1 MQSPAEVQK
10 KKKKKTTTKK
20 KTKKKKSTFS
30 ISASFRV
37 CDSQFDSA
45 STKKKK
51 KKSPSR
57 VTRTPRTRRMTI
69 ETAEWLDGKWKSV
82 KCAAIRTQIK
92 VAIMLTRWLI

>member
-51 KKSPSR
+51 KK
-57 VTRTPRTRRMTI
+57 
-69 ETAEWLDGKWKSV
+69 KSF
-82 KCAAIRTQIK
+82 KGDADTSNPPDDNRDS
-92 VAIMLTRWLI
+92 